1 MGSPLRAEIC
11 DFFVDTNFLI
21 YLLNGSKAIT
31 PYLKNNY
38 FISDI
43 TEMEMLGIK
52 NISENVLE
60 IRRALLSN
68 CYLVHFN
75 SEIKQITIRIKQR
88 IQVKLPDAI
97 VAASAIYVDMPL
109 ITADKSFKRI
119 QGLNLM
125 LLTI

>member
-1 MGSPLRAEIC
+1 MNGS
-11 DFFVDTNFLI
+11 DFFVDTNFLV
-21 YLLNGSKAIT
+21 YLLNGNKAVT

-38 FISDI
+38 FISEI

-52 NISENVLE
+52 NISEDVLQMRSE
-60 IRRALLSN
+60 LLDN

-75 SEIKQITIRIKQR
+75 GEIKQIAIRIKQR

-119 QGLNLM
+119 QGLT
-125 LLTI
+125 LLLINV